1 MKNFIQPILLFSLV
15 LTLIIASCSLRHNG
29 VSSESMVLPSRTAEA
44 EDIVFVVDLSA
55 SMLAQDFQPNRI
67 EAIKEIMRG
76 IVTQKAMNRQL
87 SIVVFA
93 REATVLCPLTSD
105 AKQLLNAIDL
115 MQVGLLESGTA
126 IGKGITYGLY
136 ELSKSNA
143 TKQGIIVLTDGV
155 NAADDYS
162 LEDVSRLAT
171 QSGVQVSSIG
181 IGCNGTAVAPISR
194 RASGKYI
201 FGEVAV
207 EIDEELLK
215 AVGESTQGN
224 YYRVTCNADLERL
237 PEVNDL
243 LMEGTPKKNN
253 TNTTDIQQ
261 AEIDSLWQI
270 IKIDSEKVLEKF
282 LDEHR

>member
-1 MKNFIQPILLFSLV
+1 
-15 LTLIIASCSLRHNG
+15 
-29 VSSESMVLPSRTAEA
+29 
-44 EDIVFVVDLSA
+44 
-55 SMLAQDFQPNRI
+55 MLAQDFQPNRI
-67 EAIKEIMRG
+67 GAIKEIMKG
-76 IVTQKAMNRQL
+76 IVTQKVTNRQL

-93 REATVLCPLTSD
+93 KEATVLCPLTSD
-105 AKQLLNAIDL
+105 AKQLLDAIDL

-126 IGKGITYGLY
+126 IGKGIAYGLY
-136 ELSKSNA
+136 ELSKSSA
-143 TKQGIIVLTDGV
+143 AKQGIIVLTDGV
-155 NAADDYS
+155 NASDDYS
-162 LEDVSRLAT
+162 LEDISLLAT

-201 FGEVAV
+201 FGEIMV

-215 AVGESTQGN
+215 AVGESTQGK
-224 YYRVTCNADLERL
+224 YYRVTCNADLAKL
-237 PEVNDL
+237 PQVDNL

-253 TNTTDIQQ
+253 THPTDIQQ

-282 LDEHR
+282 LDKTR